1 MIRARGELRVASGER
16 HTRGPLR
23 QGNARSLT
31 RRLLRRVTHYSA
43 LATLAGCFH
52 GKLPSQEF
60 YRLRLPEPTDSI
72 AAATPDGSA
81 PALAPGGIAI
91 LPYVAPGLYGNRGIV
106 FRVDEASYGSY
117 PNREWALPVSSMLG
131 MLTEDIFRARPLT
144 RDPVVY
150 DPPSAH
156 AYAYVWRGLV
166 RELEEVDRGRQVF
179 AVVRFDARL
188 LRAKDD
194 SVLWAGSARLERLVP
209 EGTMPAIISM
219 LSQLSAEV
227 ITQLQESARSSVFGP
242 AASAV
247 RPAARGA
254 TSRP

>member
-1 MIRARGELRVASGER
+1 LQTTA
-16 HTRGPLR
+16 
-23 QGNARSLT
+23 
-31 RRLLRRVTHYSA
+31 
-43 LATLAGCFH
+43 CFH

-81 PALAPGGIAI
+81 PALAAGGIAV
-91 LPYVAPGLYGNRGIV
+91 LPYAAPGLYGNRGIV
-106 FRVDEASYGSY
+106 FRVDEASYGAY
-117 PNREWALPVSSMLG
+117 PNREWAIPVSTMLG

-144 RDPVVY
+144 RDPVVF
-150 DPPSAH
+150 DPPSPH
-156 AYAYVWRGLV
+156 AYTYVWRGLV
-166 RELEEVDRGRQVF
+166 RELEEVDRGHQVF

-209 EGTMPAIISM
+209 EGTMPAIIGM

-227 ITQLQESARSSVFGP
+227 ITQLQESARSAVFGP

-247 RPAARGA
+247 RPATRGA